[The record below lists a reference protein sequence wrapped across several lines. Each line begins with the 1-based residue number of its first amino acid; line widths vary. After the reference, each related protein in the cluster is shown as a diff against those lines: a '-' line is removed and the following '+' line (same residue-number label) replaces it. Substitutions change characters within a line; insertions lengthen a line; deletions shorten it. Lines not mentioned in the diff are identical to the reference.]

1 MPSTRSSTVSADLD
15 SSTVMTPSLP
25 TFSIASAIRFPMVL
39 SLLEA
44 MVATWAI
51 SFLSL
56 VDLDI
61 RLRSSTIASTALSM
75 PRLSPIGLAPA
86 VTFFRPSRTM
96 AWASTVA
103 VVVPSPAMSE
113 VLEATSLSIWAPMFS
128 KGSLSSISLATAT
141 PSLVMVGLPYFL
153 SMTTLRPLGPKVAL
167 TAAAMMLTPRSRAA
181 RPSSLN
187 MTCFGILVLLL
198 DRARELTGPRGPV
211 GLAVR
216 VRLLDDCEHV
226 LFLHD
231 QVLLLVD
238 LDLGARVLAE
248 EHAVVGLHVQRDL
261 LAILVHL
268 PVAHR
273 DDLALLGLFLRGVGN
288 NDAALLGV
296 LLFLA
301 LDEDPVMQR
310 TNLHGRS
317 PPDCKML
324 DLLAD
329 S

>member
-15 SSTVMTPSLP
+15 SSTVITPSLP
-25 TFSIASAIRFPMVL
+25 TFSMASAIRLPIAL

-44 MVATWAI
+44 MVATCAI

-61 RLRSSTIASTALSM
+61 LLRSSTT
-75 PRLSPIGLAPA
+75 
-86 VTFFRPSRTM
+86 T
-96 AWASTVA
+96 STV
-103 VVVPSPAMSE
+103 
-113 VLEATSLSIWAPMFS
+113 
-128 KGSLSSISLATAT
+128 
-141 PSLVMVGLPYFL
+141 L

-216 VRLLDDCEHV
+216 ARLLDDREHV

-238 LDLGARVLAE
+238 LHLGARVLAE
-248 EHAVVGLHVQRDL
+248 EDLVAGLHVQGDL
-261 LAILVHL
+261 LAVLVHL

-273 DDLALLGLFLRGVGN
+273 DDLALLGLLLRGIR
-288 NDAALLGV
+288 NDNAALLDF
-296 LLFLA
+296 LLLLA
-301 LDEDPVMQR
+301 LDEDAVM
-310 TNLHGRS
+310 
-317 PPDCKML
+317 
-324 DLLAD
+324 
-329 S
+329 

>member
-1 MPSTRSSTVSADLD
+1 MPSTTSSTVSADFG

-25 TFSIASAIRFPMVL
+25 TFSIASAIRLPIIL
-39 SLLEA
+39 SLFEA
-44 MVATWAI
+44 IVATWAI

-56 VDLDI
+56 VDFESFF
-61 RLRSSTIASTALSM
+61 SSVTTPSTAFSM
-75 PRLSPIGLAPA
+75 PRCSAIGLAPA
-86 VTFFRPSRTM
+86 VTFFKPALKI

-103 VVVPSPAMSE
+103 VVVPSPATSD
-113 VLEATSLSIWAPMFS
+113 VFAATSFNIWAPIFS
-128 KGSLSSISLATAT
+128 KPSFSSISLATAT

-187 MTCFGILVLLL
+187 RTCFGILVLLL
-198 DRARELTGPRGPV
+198 DRARELTGHRGPV

-216 VRLLDDCEHV
+216 ARLLDDREHV

-231 QVLLLVD
+231 QVLLLVH

-248 EHAVVGLHVQRDL
+248 EDAVVGLHVQRDF
-261 LAILVHL
+261 LAVLVHL

-288 NDAALLGV
+288 DDAALLGV

-310 TNLHGRS
+310 TNLHGQSASR
-317 PPDCKML
+317 L
-324 DLLAD
+324 
-329 S
+329 